1 MSQLR
6 VIASSRPKTYLLI
19 DVEGSILENM
29 SFFQF
34 ARSFNQF

>member
-6 VIASSRPKTYLLI
+6 VTASYLLI

-29 SFFQF
+29 FFLQF

>member
-6 VIASSRPKTYLLI
+6 VTASYLLI

>member
-6 VIASSRPKTYLLI
+6 VTASFLLI
-19 DVEGSILENM
+19 DVEGSILESM
-29 SFFQF
+29 SFLQF